1 MDNDTKEQEG
11 LQMSFLD
18 HLDEL
23 RQRLI
28 YSLTGI
34 GIAFAVCFYF
44 SQDIYRFLAVP
55 VTQQMQKAQKLKQGK
70 IGKIDL
76 NKVKEGEI
84 NHYTLTEDT
93 MLKGV
98 KIQAG
103 TTVLVKKI
111 MKDDKPALVLAQPWI
126 VGADQISAETPIE
139 QILEEGKSR
148 LTYDETRGGL
158 VVTTVTGGFTIY
170 MYVALYAGIA
180 LSIPFLFFQVWAFI
194 SPGLYKHEKRYIA
207 PVITMGTVL
216 FIMGATFAYKI
227 AFPAACD
234 YLLGWAQQGGF
245 QTLLNAENYLDLIM
259 LIMIGL
265 GIAFQIPTISFV
277 LGRIGLLT
285 PRMMLK
291 TWRYAIVIIAILS
304 AVLTPTP
311 DAVNML
317 IFAAPMVV
325 LYFLSIGIVWFFGK
339 PRTSEKE
346 ITELAHSE

>member
-1 MDNDTKEQEG
+1 MENETKEQEG

-84 NHYTLTEDT
+84 NHYTFTEDT

-98 KIQAG
+98 KIPAG
-103 TTVLVKKI
+103 TTVLAKKI

-148 LTYDETRGGL
+148 LTYDEARGGL

-180 LSIPFLFFQVWAFI
+180 LAIPFLFFQVWAFI
-194 SPGLYKHEKRYIA
+194 SPGLYKHEKRYIV
-207 PVITMGTVL
+207 PVITMGTIL

-285 PRMMLK
+285 PRLMLK

-317 IFAAPMVV
+317 IFAAPMVA

-339 PRTSEKE
+339 PRSSANA
-346 ITELAHSE
+346 IPVLAHNE